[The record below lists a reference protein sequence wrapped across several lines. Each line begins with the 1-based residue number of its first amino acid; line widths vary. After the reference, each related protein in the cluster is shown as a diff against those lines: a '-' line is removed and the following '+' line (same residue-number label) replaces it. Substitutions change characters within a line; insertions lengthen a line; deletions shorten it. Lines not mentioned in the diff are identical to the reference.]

1 MIIWIKEIQSLVNLW
16 FFSGHSLPLPFA
28 ISLSLRLIVGYFGNN
43 IETVKTQVRHRCFPW
58 ICFLCHGDDL
68 CSSHKSTTTKE
79 TKRDDAIKTTET
91 TSHNKS
97 HCLAMRIYVQTACES
112 NIKCNYWG
120 VFVHYK
126 IYKMMLHLKKKK
138 KMQLRLFQ
146 MTKRFRLQQDQHW
159 IQWSCSVGRTCK
171 CRKCSVIQDQQLSC
185 SQRFFN
191 MVCFV
196 LNIWW
201 FLVYRLGINSIV

>member
-138 KMQLRLFQ
+138 NATQIISNDKTFQVTTRSTLNTMKLFSGQDMQMQ
-146 MTKRFRLQQDQHW
+146 EM
-159 IQWSCSVGRTCK
+159 
-171 CRKCSVIQDQQLSC
+171 
-185 SQRFFN
+185 
-191 MVCFV
+191 
-196 LNIWW
+196 
-201 FLVYRLGINSIV
+201 